1 MIMASVVI
9 FGLGYVGVTAAA
21 CLLRQGHSVVGIDV
35 SQEKVDLVGAGH
47 SPVREPGVSELLA
60 QGLADGRLRTDTTA
74 ASYVA
79 TADIALIA
87 VGTPSKRGGGLNT
100 DFVHDVA
107 RQIGL
112 AMRLRAKQAP
122 PLQCVFRSTLPPGTM
137 DNIVVPTLTAA
148 AGEGPGSRYE
158 VCFNPEF
165 LREGTAIDDYFAP
178 PVIVF
183 GERTKGVTG
192 GCGGLYEGV
201 DAPRME
207 VSFSEAEFIK
217 FVNNSFHA
225 IKVVFANEVGRLC
238 LGLNVDPQT
247 VMSTVVADKKLN
259 LSPYYL
265 RPGGAFG
272 GSCLPKDMRA
282 LLSLARLS
290 GSRVPVLESI
300 IPSNETHKE
309 YIVRAIIA
317 AARPGAHIL
326 QIGLTFK
333 PSTDDLRESPL
344 VDQAQT
350 LIEEGYRLSIY
361 EPELAGASLMG
372 ANLSFVQSKLAD
384 LADLLVT
391 DLEGLDPVDLIVL
404 GKPLT
409 AALPD
414 NLHDVPKIDTVRLRP
429 SHWPVTVRPNLV
441 PFAER
446 QS

>member
-1 MIMASVVI
+1 MANVVI

-21 CLLRQGHSVVGIDV
+21 CLLRQGHFVAGIDV
-35 SQEKVDLVGAGH
+35 AQAKVDLVAAGQ

-60 QGLADGRLRTDTTA
+60 QGLAEGRLRTDTTA
-74 ASYVA
+74 TSYVA
-79 TADIALIA
+79 MADIALVA

-100 DFVHDVA
+100 DFVQDVA

-112 AMRLRAKQAP
+112 AMRLRASRRRPCSACSGARCRQAP
-122 PLQCVFRSTLPPGTM
+122 WTTLSFPPWRR
-137 DNIVVPTLTAA
+137 P
-148 AGEGPGSRYE
+148 GEAPGRRYE
-158 VCFNPEF
+158 VSFNPEF

-183 GERTKGVTG
+183 GERIKGVSG

-201 DAPRME
+201 EAPRKE

-225 IKVVFANEVGRLC
+225 IKVTFANEVGRLC
-238 LGLNVDPQT
+238 LALNVDPQT

-350 LIEEGYRLSIY
+350 LIEEGYRVSIY
-361 EPELAGASLMG
+361 EPELAGASLTG
-372 ANLSFVQSKLAD
+372 ANLLFVQSKLDD

-391 DLEGLDPVDLIVL
+391 DLKGLEPVDLIVL
-404 GKPLT
+404 GKPLVD
-409 AALPD
+409 ALPN
-414 NLHDVPKIDTVRLRP
+414 NLRDVPTIDTVRLRP
-429 SHWPVTVRPNLV
+429 SHWPVTVRPNLI